1 MKFYRIA
8 AVLLALLMLFS
19 FTACQNNDG
28 GSGTQAPGSTAAPG
42 TKAPDTK
49 APDTKA
55 PDTKPADTTPAA
67 TTEAP
72 VPTEPETEAPL
83 AVDTISDAEM
93 TILRLAMPQTLP
105 DGSNFD
111 ILTRLMCCDKEEDYL
126 IKGNSAG
133 STKFVSEA
141 DGAIYGNAIRFAA
154 KADSKDSR
162 AEITVQPATV
172 RDVAG
177 AKGILFYV
185 DFSNVAIKEGTKMSA
200 SVTINTNDIRSQ
212 GPDKTEG
219 SGTGYYYLDGVW
231 TETHNIKSCRMEIPD
246 NFKGWVYVPATSFTQ
261 SSDGLYWDSAT
272 GCFNDNFFVDN
283 MRCYTDGYV
292 YSADNWIIF
301 DEITFVK

>member
-1 MKFYRIA
+1 MA
-8 AVLLALLMLFS
+8 LAMLMLFS
-19 FTACQNNDG
+19 FTACQQQG
-28 GSGTQAPGSTAAPG
+28 AGEGSKDAPDTTAAPG
-42 TKAPDTK
+42 TTAGAAATTAPVTD
-49 APDTKA
+49 AP
-55 PDTKPADTTPAA
+55 KPTTTAPAA

-72 VPTEPETEAPL
+72 VPTEPETEPPL

-93 TILRLAMPQTLP
+93 TILRLAMPLTLP

-111 ILTRLMCCDKEEDYL
+111 IVTRLMCCDKEEDYL

-133 STKFVSEA
+133 STTFVGET
-141 DGAIYGNAIRFAA
+141 DGAIYGKALRFAA

-177 AKGILFYV
+177 SKGILFYV
-185 DFSNVAIKEGTKMSA
+185 DFSNVGVKEGSKMSA

-246 NFKGWVYVPATSFTQ
+246 NFKGWIYVPATSFTQ

-292 YSADNWIIF
+292 YSADTWIIF

>member
-19 FTACQNNDG
+19 FTACQNNNG
-28 GSGTQAPGSTAAPG
+28 GSGTQAPGSTATPG

-141 DGAIYGNAIRFAA
+141 DGAIYGNAVRFAA
-154 KADSKDSR
+154 KADS
-162 AEITVQPATV
+162 
-172 RDVAG
+172 
-177 AKGILFYV
+177 KGILFYV

-200 SVTINTNDIRSQ
+200 SVTINTNSIRSQ

-231 TETHNIKSCRMEIPD
+231 KETHNIKSCRMEIPD